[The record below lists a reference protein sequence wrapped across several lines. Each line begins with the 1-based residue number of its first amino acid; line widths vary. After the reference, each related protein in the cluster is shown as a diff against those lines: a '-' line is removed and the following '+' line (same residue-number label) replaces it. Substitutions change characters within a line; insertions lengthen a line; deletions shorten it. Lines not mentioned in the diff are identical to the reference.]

1 MAKRDDDV
9 TMLRQ
14 ALDQARAA
22 LESCPNP
29 RVVDG
34 APAFWDWYDQ
44 ARAAA
49 LDAATLTLEVV

>member
-22 LESCPNP
+22 LESCPKP

-44 ARAAA
+44 ARKAAVDQA
-49 LDAATLTLEVV
+49 DLVLAVV